1 MGQDLGLMGRRGQGE
16 LVEPGARSAVEGVAC
31 RAVMVGLLL
40 RERRVEQAVPAV
52 AVRGV
57 ML

>member
-1 MGQDLGLMGRRGQGE
+1 MELG
-16 LVEPGARSAVEGVAC
+16 ACSAVEGVAV
-31 RAVMVGLLL
+31 RAVLVGLLL

>member
-1 MGQDLGLMGRRGQGE
+1 MGRRGQGE